1 MLLIKNGRVIDP
13 SDDIDDHL
21 DILVDQGKIVKLR
34 RSGDKEEKE
43 SEVVQIIDARGK
55 VVVPGLIDMHVHLRE
70 PGYEY
75 KETIKTGCQ
84 AAASGGFTS
93 IACMPNT
100 SP

>member
-13 SDDIDDHL
+13 SGDIDDHL

-84 AAASGGFTS
+84 AA
-93 IACMPNT
+93 
-100 SP
+100 